1 MSQADEEDLIVVIGG
16 KPVNINDPCS
26 LYRALKA
33 YRTLLATGGR
43 VEEIEVRSPLTTR
56 RTRFSSGSK
65 PEDVDRMMSD
75 AKAACETSLGVTPKR
90 TRYAI
95 GGRFKP
101 Y

>member
-1 MSQADEEDLIVVIGG
+1 MSRTDDDELIVVIGG
-16 KPVNINDPCS
+16 NPVNINDPCA

-33 YRTLLATGGR
+33 YRALLATGGR
-43 VEEIEVRSPLTTR
+43 VEEIEIRSPLTTR
-56 RTRFSSGSK
+56 RTKFSSGSK
-65 PEDVDRMMSD
+65 VEDVDRMMSD
-75 AKAACETSLGVTPKR
+75 AKAACEVSLGETPKR